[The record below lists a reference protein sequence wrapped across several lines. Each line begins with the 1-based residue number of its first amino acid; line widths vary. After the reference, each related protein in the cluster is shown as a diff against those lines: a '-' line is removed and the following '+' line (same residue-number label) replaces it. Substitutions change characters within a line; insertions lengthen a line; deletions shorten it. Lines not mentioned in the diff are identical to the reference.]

1 MVKNPLVSWFE
12 LNRFSLDLAYSFFL
26 HVVACDNMDSR
37 SAKTNLKVAVVCSSN
52 MNRSMEAHAFLKK
65 KGFNVDSFGTG
76 DKVGLTPRLI
86 N

>member
-1 MVKNPLVSWFE
+1 
-12 LNRFSLDLAYSFFL
+12 
-26 HVVACDNMDSR
+26 MDSR